1 MGKRYGG
8 EYANTLMLKIK
19 NPFWKDVL
27 KHYKKLCNKC
37 KPSTAEEFI
46 SENMHYNIK
55 SIREGQ
61 IVNNRDCK

>member
-1 MGKRYGG
+1 MQ
-8 EYANTLMLKIK
+8 KIK
-19 NPFWKDVL
+19 NSFWKDVL